1 MGTLAGRTFNITGT
15 LKRSRAFYI
24 RMIEHHGG
32 TFKPN
37 VSGKVN
43 FVVAGDDAYQRMTGK
58 LRKAC
63 NLDLF
68 IIIREDELVA
78 MAKKQ

>member
-1 MGTLAGRTFNITGT
+1 MGTLAGRTFSITGT

-58 LRKAC
+58 LRKAYR
-63 NLDLF
+63 LDLF
-68 IIIREDELVA
+68 IIREDELVA
-78 MAKKQ
+78 MAEKQ

>member
-1 MGTLAGRTFNITGT
+1 MGTLAGRTFSITGT

-37 VSGKVN
+37 V
-43 FVVAGDDAYQRMTGK
+43 
-58 LRKAC
+58 
-63 NLDLF
+63 
-68 IIIREDELVA
+68 
-78 MAKKQ
+78 